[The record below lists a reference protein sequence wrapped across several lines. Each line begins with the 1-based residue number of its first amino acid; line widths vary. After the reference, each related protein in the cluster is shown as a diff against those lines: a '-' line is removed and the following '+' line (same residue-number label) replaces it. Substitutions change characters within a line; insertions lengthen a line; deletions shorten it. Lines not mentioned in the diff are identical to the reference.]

1 MLACEQVD
9 HMLQGSLGTRDQLLR
24 LLCESRCR
32 VRPAPRLEARY
43 LWQRHHWTCNER
55 RERLE

>member
-9 HMLQGSLGTRDQLLR
+9 HMLQGCLGTRDQLR
-24 LLCESRCR
+24 WLLWESRCR

-43 LWQRHHWTCNER
+43 LWQRHH
-55 RERLE
+55 